1 LTLKQLLAQGRL
13 KKHKTSRGEITALF
27 KIIKRDISDANIK
40 ILSLDRRFST
50 AYNAVLQTAT
60 IILYC
65 KGYRPSGW
73 GHHYTV
79 FQSIKI
85 ILGKDYEEL
94 VDYFDSC
101 RIKRNIVDYDI
112 AGKISEK
119 EVKELIYE
127 AKRFYKK
134 IKNWVEKNY
143 PSL

>member
-13 KKHKTSRGEITALF
+13 KKHKTSRGEITDLF

-40 ILSLDRRFST
+40 ILSLDRRFSS

-65 KGYRPSGW
+65 KGFRPSGSW
-73 GHHYTV
+73 HHYTT
-79 FQSIKI
+79 FQTTKI

-101 RIKRNIVDYDI
+101 RIKRNIADYDR

-127 AKRFYKK
+127 AKKFYKK